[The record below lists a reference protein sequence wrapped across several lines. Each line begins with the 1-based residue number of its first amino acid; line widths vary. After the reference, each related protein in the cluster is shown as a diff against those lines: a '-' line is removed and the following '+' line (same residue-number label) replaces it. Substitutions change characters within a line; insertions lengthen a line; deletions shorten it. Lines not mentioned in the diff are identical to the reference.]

1 MIPTHVFFFFGIF
14 LHFSTRKIWF
24 QHIQSSCYEKNQNE
38 KGTFL

>member
-24 QHIQSSCYEKNQNE
+24 QHIQSKLLWEK
-38 KGTFL
+38 